1 MTAIRT
7 IPFFPY
13 PQLFTSDEG
22 ALLEVMREVCSRG
35 AYILQKECVEL
46 EKALATF
53 LGVKHVFGV
62 ANGTDAIL
70 IGLKAAGIRAGDEVI
85 LPSHTYIATAAA
97 VQWLG
102 AIPVLADCGPDHM
115 LDVTDIEHRITPKT
129 RAIMPVQINGR
140 TCDMAAI
147 EAIAKKHHLIV
158 CEDAAQAL
166 GSRFGDRC
174 AGTFGAFGTFSF
186 YPAKLLG
193 CFGDGGAI
201 ATNDD
206 AIATQI
212 KLLRDHGRNDEG
224 RVVAWGLNSRLDNLQ
239 AAVLLHKFKTY
250 PADIE
255 RRRAIA
261 TRYQE
266 QLSSMSQLQL
276 PPAPNASANALH
288 FDVYQNYELQA
299 DSRDALR
306 QHLLDRGVRTIIQW
320 AGTPVHAFKE
330 LGFTDSLPKTEKL
343 FQCCL
348 MLPMNTA
355 LADDDVDYIC
365 DCIKNFYESL

>member
-1 MTAIRT
+1 MRN

-13 PQLFTSDEG
+13 PQLFTHDEG
-22 ALLEVMREVCSRG
+22 ALLEVMRDVCSRG
-35 AYILQKECVEL
+35 AYILQQECTEL
-46 EKALATF
+46 ERVLAEF
-53 LGVKHVFGV
+53 LGVRHVFGV

-70 IGLKAAGIRAGDEVI
+70 IGLKAAGIGAGDEVI

-97 VQWLG
+97 VQWVG
-102 AIPVLADCGPDHM
+102 AVPVLAECGPDNM
-115 LDVTDIEHRITPKT
+115 LDAADIEHRITAKT

-140 TCDMAAI
+140 TCNMDAI
-147 EAIAKKHHLIV
+147 EAIAKKHNLIV

-166 GSRFGDRC
+166 GSRFDDRH

-224 RVVAWGLNSRLDNLQ
+224 KVVAWGLNSRLDNLQ
-239 AAVLLHKFKTY
+239 AAVLLHKFKNY
-250 PADIE
+250 PADIA

-261 TRYQE
+261 QHYEDRLSHLP
-266 QLSSMSQLQL
+266 QLTL
-276 PPAPNASANALH
+276 PPAPGTDARH

-299 DSRDALR
+299 ERRDELR
-306 QHLLDRGVRTIIQW
+306 AHLLVAGVRTIVQW
-320 AGTPVHAFKE
+320 AGTPVHEFKE
-330 LGFTDSLPKTEKL
+330 LGFTESLPKTEQL
-343 FQCCL
+343 FKCCF

-355 LADDDVDYIC
+355 LTDDDVHYIC
-365 DCIKNFYESL
+365 DSIKNFYASA